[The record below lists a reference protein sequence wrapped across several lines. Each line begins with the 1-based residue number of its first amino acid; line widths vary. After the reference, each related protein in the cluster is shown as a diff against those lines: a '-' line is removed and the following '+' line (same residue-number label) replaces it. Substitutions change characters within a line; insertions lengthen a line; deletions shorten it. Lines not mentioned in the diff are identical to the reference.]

1 MIIVDTFVRHNKLW
15 FKKNSVVRRG
25 LRGGGG
31 GGHSDEGQHFVW
43 FGMVPA
49 SQATF
54 FSVIL
59 GQSKCFL
66 ATDRY
71 WVTLFQLY
79 WDRANAFSLQ
89 TGTG

>member
-1 MIIVDTFVRHNKLW
+1 MIIVDTLLW

-25 LRGGGG
+25 GGGG
-31 GGHSDEGQHFVW
+31 EGHSDEGQHFVW

-54 FSVIL
+54 F
-59 GQSKCFL
+59 QS
-66 ATDRY
+66 
-71 WVTLFQLY
+71 Y
-79 WDRANAFSLQ
+79 WDRANAFLLQ